1 MKAILDT
8 HTFLWWIIDAAKL
21 SIRVREI
28 IRNPDNIIYIS
39 AASAWEIVIKAKLK
53 RITQKEQ
60 PEKLIPEEI
69 QKNSFQVLPIHL
81 YHALKVYELPD
92 IHKDPFD
99 RILVAQSKIEQLPL
113 LTRDKNIKKY
123 GIKVIW

>member
-1 MKAILDT
+1 MKVILDT
-8 HTFLWWIIDAAKL
+8 HTFLWWITDAANL
-21 SIRVREI
+21 SIRAREI
-28 IRNPDNIIYIS
+28 IKNPDNIIYIS

-53 RITQKEQ
+53 KITLKEQ

-69 QKNSFQVLPIHL
+69 QKNAFQVLSIHM

-92 IHKDPFD
+92 IHRDPFD

-113 LTRDKNIKKY
+113 LSKDKNIKKY
-123 GIKVIW
+123 GIRVIW